1 MSERLKAT
9 QVEIQTQQGNGV
21 KLPEYPKST
30 GEREWDRGKVV
41 LDDGSVGV
49 RVWEQKETPL

>member
-1 MSERLKAT
+1 MTDRLNET
-9 QVEIQTQQGNGV
+9 QLEKQEQAGGV
-21 KLPEYPKST
+21 RSPVYPKST

-49 RVWEQKETPL
+49 KVWQKDTS